1 MYHHTQ
7 MKEKKEMIIRHYNS
21 NPSWDLYSK
30 RKLLLYTYMSI
41 LGILNI
47 NDHAV
52 KVGDD
57 VKVADGKTA
66 SNSHVVVVKEKVKA
80 S

>member
-1 MYHHTQ
+1 
-7 MKEKKEMIIRHYNS
+7 
-21 NPSWDLYSK
+21 
-30 RKLLLYTYMSI
+30 MSI

-52 KVGDD
+52 KVGND
-57 VKVADGKTA
+57 VKVADGETA
-66 SNSHVVVVKEKVKA
+66 SNSHVVVVVVKEKVKA